1 MLDELANTYQRDN
14 AGYQEKLRLL
24 QEENQAHVQA
34 LREAAESEKVRQLI
48 SLLKKCIIHKTGIN
62 LPFVYLIYLFIL
74 W

>member
-34 LREAAESEKVRQLI
+34 LREAAESEKVRQLKFI
-48 SLLKKCIIHKTGIN
+48 EECIIHKTGIN
-62 LPFVYLIYLFIL
+62 LPFVHVIL
-74 W
+74 

>member
-34 LREAAESEKVRQLI
+34 LREAAESEKVRQCHFT
-48 SLLKKCIIHKTGIN
+48 KKKKTAQFIIQGSGTSK
-62 LPFVYLIYLFIL
+62 YY
-74 W
+74 